1 MNTISTYRQNLKSKI
16 LTVASQEFTRRGV
29 RAVKM
34 DDIANALSISKRTLY
49 EIYADKESLLL
60 ACIEKRH
67 DEEDAFFRQFSGEN
81 SKSAIEIIALFFHRK
96 LSDGLQVNPILYAE
110 FKKYPAVLN
119 YLEQRRQAT
128 QKEAGT
134 FFEQGIR
141 EGSFM
146 PDIEYTLLMETAEAS
161 TRYIM
166 DAKLYERYSLE
177 EIFRSVLLVTIRGFC
192 TPDGVKRLDE
202 LTREY
207 R

>member
-1 MNTISTYRQNLKSKI
+1 MPK
-16 LTVASQEFTRRGV
+16 
-29 RAVKM
+29 
-34 DDIANALSISKRTLY
+34 
-49 EIYADKESLLL
+49 
-60 ACIEKRH
+60 
-67 DEEDAFFRQFSGEN
+67 
-81 SKSAIEIIALFFHRK
+81 
-96 LSDGLQVNPILYAE
+96 
-110 FKKYPAVLN
+110 FKKYPAVLD

-146 PDIEYTLLMETAEAS
+146 PDIEYTLTHGDRRGVHPLHHRTP
-161 TRYIM
+161 
-166 DAKLYERYSLE
+166 KLYERYSLE